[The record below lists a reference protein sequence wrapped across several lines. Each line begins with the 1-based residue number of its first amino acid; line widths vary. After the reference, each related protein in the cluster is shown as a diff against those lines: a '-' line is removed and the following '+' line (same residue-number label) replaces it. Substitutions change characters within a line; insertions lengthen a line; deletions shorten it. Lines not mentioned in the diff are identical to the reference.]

1 MRVAENLQL
10 LRKREGLSQEELAE
24 QCQVSRQA
32 VTKWETGES
41 TPALDKLCMLADFYD
56 ISIDEI
62 AGRVEK
68 NVYNE
73 LMELVRRFS
82 VNDIPEDEEDE
93 ISTIVSRYLLF
104 AHSINLDAS
113 ETLRGL
119 TEIFL
124 NEAMQEELKAWGQ
137 AGRS

>member
-1 MRVAENLQL
+1 MA
-10 LRKREGLSQEELAE
+10 LA
-24 QCQVSRQA
+24 VSM
-32 VTKWETGES
+32 TLKT
-41 TPALDKLCMLADFYD
+41 MLADFYD

-73 LMELVRRFS
+73 LMELVIRFS
-82 VNDIPEDEEDE
+82 VNDIPKDEEDE

-104 AHSINLDAS
+104 THSINLDAS

-119 TEIFL
+119 TEFFL
-124 NEAMQEELKAWGQ
+124 VK
-137 AGRS
+137 RCRKS